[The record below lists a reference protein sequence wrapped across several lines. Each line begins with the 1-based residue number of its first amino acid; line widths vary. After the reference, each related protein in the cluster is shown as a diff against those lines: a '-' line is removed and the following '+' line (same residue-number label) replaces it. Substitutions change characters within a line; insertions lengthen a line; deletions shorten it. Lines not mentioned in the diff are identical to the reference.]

1 MAELQGVGRRP
12 VSGCFLPAPKPCY
25 HSAPVQE
32 RPVRFTVRVGFDE
45 VDHRY
50 YVIDSN
56 VPGLHVETDTFEE
69 FVEVVQDVMPDL
81 VGQDAAGAKVKFE
94 REIALA

>member
-1 MAELQGVGRRP
+1 M
-12 VSGCFLPAPKPCY
+12 
-25 HSAPVQE
+25 
-32 RPVRFTVRVGFDE
+32 RFTVRVGFDE
-45 VDHRY
+45 ADHRY

-81 VGQDAAGAKVKFE
+81 VGQDAAGSKVKFE

>member
-1 MAELQGVGRRP
+1 M
-12 VSGCFLPAPKPCY
+12 
-25 HSAPVQE
+25 
-32 RPVRFTVRVGFDE
+32 RFTVNVGFDGTE
-45 VDHRY
+45 HRY
-50 YVIDSN
+50 YVIDSD

-81 VGQDAAGAKVKFE
+81 VGTDASGAKIKFE

>member
-1 MAELQGVGRRP
+1 MAWPTPAGRP
-12 VSGCFLPAPKPCY
+12 LVLI
-25 HSAPVQE
+25 SAE
-32 RPVRFTVRVGFDE
+32 RDAMRFTVNVGFDE
-45 VDHRY
+45 AEHRY
-50 YVIDSN
+50 YLIDSD

-81 VGQDAAGAKVKFE
+81 IGTGASGAKVKFE